1 MERDQRDAQGKLG
14 GIRVNDNNESN
25 NHQITDSMIS
35 KEELKYLYIS
45 TCRTLKESM
54 VVSDKLAELGE
65 YASEKLGENEELMK
79 LIDELDKAMRQRD
92 NAEGVVRNII
102 HYHFEEE

>member
-1 MERDQRDAQGKLG
+1 M
-14 GIRVNDNNESN
+14 NNNNESS

-65 YASEKLGENEELMK
+65 YASENLGGNNELMK
-79 LIDELDKAMRQRD
+79 LIDELDKAIRKRD
-92 NAEGVVRNII
+92 NAEGVARNII

>member
-1 MERDQRDAQGKLG
+1 
-14 GIRVNDNNESN
+14 
-25 NHQITDSMIS
+25 MIS

-54 VVSDKLAELGE
+54 VVNDKLADLGE
-65 YASEKLGENEELMK
+65 YASENLGANNKLMK
-79 LIDELDKAMRQRD
+79 LIDELDKAIRQRD

>member
-1 MERDQRDAQGKLG
+1 
-14 GIRVNDNNESN
+14 
-25 NHQITDSMIS
+25 MIS

-54 VVSDKLAELGE
+54 VVHDKLAELGE
-65 YASEKLGENEELMK
+65 YARENLGANNELMK
-79 LIDELDKAMRQRD
+79 LINELDKAIRQRD

>member
-14 GIRVNDNNESN
+14 GIRANNNSKSK
-25 NHQITDSMIS
+25 NHQTTDSMIS

-45 TCRTLKESM
+45 TCRTLKESIE
-54 VVSDKLAELGE
+54 VHDKMAELGE

-79 LIDELDKAMRQRD
+79 LIDELDKAMKRRD

>member
-14 GIRVNDNNESN
+14 GIEVNDNSKSN
-25 NHQITDSMIS
+25 NQQITDSMIS

-45 TCRTLKESM
+45 TCRTLKESIE
-54 VVSDKLAELGE
+54 VHDKLAELGE
-65 YASEKLGENEELMK
+65 YASEKLGENEKLIK

>member
-1 MERDQRDAQGKLG
+1 MERDQRDAQRKLG
-14 GIRVNDNNESN
+14 GIRVNGNNENS

-35 KEELKYLYIS
+35 KEELKYLYVA
-45 TCRTLKESM
+45 TCRTLKESIE
-54 VVSDKLAELGE
+54 VHDKLAELGE
-65 YASEKLGENEELMK
+65 YASEKLGDNNELMK